1 MVRDL
6 VDSRW
11 FARRRP
17 NEPPV
22 YRLPSS
28 CNSTLGGAV
37 TRSRKLLIGVGLA
50 AVTYTALL
58 LVLGW
63 VLEGVV
69 ETRVKEQLEYTLRAN
84 EISVADV
91 DVSLVRGRVV
101 LRGVKAK
108 RSGLGTASLTIDV
121 VELDIARMGW
131 ALVDQ
136 EPSRLELVGA
146 HLDLSAAGVATLQ
159 SSDVVRQL
167 SVGRFIMRDSKVTL
181 AVTSLFPGLGQAE
194 LVVDEAQAQDVE
206 LHNAMSWLYKT
217 QILKA
222 RLNLPG
228 STMVV
233 VGYADEMLTVG
244 GSLMG
249 SKPVVIPFVWPKSD
263 PTKLELSQILSLAKT
278 LIKALGPELAKRKV
292 NAVWDDV
299 VDAF

>member
-1 MVRDL
+1 M
-6 VDSRW
+6 
-11 FARRRP
+11 
-17 NEPPV
+17 
-22 YRLPSS
+22 
-28 CNSTLGGAV
+28 
-37 TRSRKLLIGVGLA
+37 TRGRKLLIGVGLA

-69 ETRVKEQLEYTLRAN
+69 ESRVKKQLAYTLRAN
-84 EISVADV
+84 DISVADV
-91 DVSLVRGRVV
+91 DVSLVRGRVA

-108 RSGLGTASLTIDV
+108 RTGLGTATLTIDA
-121 VELDIARMGW
+121 VELDIARFGW

-146 HLDLSAAGVATLQ
+146 HLDLSAAGAVTLQ

-181 AVTSLFPGLGQAE
+181 AVTSLFPGLGQVE
-194 LVVDEAQAQDVE
+194 LVVDEARAQDVE

-233 VGYADEMLTVG
+233 VAYADEMLTVG

-249 SKPVVIPFVWPKSD
+249 SKPIVIPFLWPEPD
-263 PTKLELSQILSLAKT
+263 PTKLELSQILSLAKS
-278 LIKALGPELAKRKV
+278 LVKALGPELAKRKV